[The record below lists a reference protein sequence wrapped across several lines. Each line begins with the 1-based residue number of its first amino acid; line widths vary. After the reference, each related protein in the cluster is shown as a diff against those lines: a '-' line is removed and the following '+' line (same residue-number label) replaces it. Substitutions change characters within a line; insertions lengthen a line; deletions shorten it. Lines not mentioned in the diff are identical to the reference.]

1 MIITV
6 FWHVHSITLF
16 IIHLN
21 SLVSFKITNQDIN
34 FAEIKFSSFSQ
45 KNMQHFLGGEVVTL
59 FCFSLKII
67 GIRTLPFSFTTNST
81 WSNIKQY
88 TFMTSSFCP
97 SGIWEGLCS
106 SPQLSWGYPLIPSQ
120 RWGLIWRFNWGTIH
134 FQVHSHGPQFLCLLA
149 TGIPLFLALWT
160 SLSIGQ
166 LITWK
171 LASLRA
177 SERENRRNSQDESH
191 ALLIT

>member
-1 MIITV
+1 MIVTV
-6 FWHVHSITLF
+6 FWHARSIALY

-21 SLVSFKITNQDIN
+21 NLVSFKITNQDIN
-34 FAEIKFSSFSQ
+34 FAERKFSSFSQ
-45 KNMQHFLGGEVVTL
+45 KNMQHFFGGGVTW
-59 FCFSLKII
+59 FYFSLKII
-67 GIRTLPFSFTTNST
+67 GIRTLPVSFTTNST
-81 WSNIKQY
+81 RSDFKQY

-120 RWGLIWRFNWGTIH
+120 SWGLIWRFNWGMIH

-160 SLSIGQ
+160 SLSIGH

-177 SERENRRNSQDESH
+177 SEQENRRNSQDESH
-191 ALLIT
+191 AFLIT